1 MPQALA
7 EDVDRKTLA
16 SLLDLTTMRIDQ
28 LVREGHIQKSGRG
41 RYPLEASVRGYIKFL
56 KGTIAGQTKS
66 ASSNRA
72 QDARAAEIE
81 RRMARE
87 DREIISLAEALTT
100 IDEVAGEYL
109 QSISSLPARITR
121 EPRERQRIEA
131 ICDAERLR
139 VSDRFVKRSR
149 ALRTGGSVDE
159 ADDED
164 DA

>member
-1 MPQALA
+1 M
-7 EDVDRKTLA
+7 
-16 SLLDLTTMRIDQ
+16 LDLTPVRIDQ
-28 LVREGHIQKSGRG
+28 LVREGHIPKLGRG
-41 RYPLEASVRGYIKFL
+41 RYPLEASVHGYIKFL

-81 RRMARE
+81 LRMARE
-87 DREIISLAEALTT
+87 DRRIVDMGEA
-100 IDEVAGEYL
+100 VAALDKVTGDFL
-109 QSISSLPARITR
+109 QSIGGLPARITR

-139 VSDRFVKRSR
+139 LSDRFAESAQ
-149 ALRTGGSVDE
+149 ALRSGLPADQ